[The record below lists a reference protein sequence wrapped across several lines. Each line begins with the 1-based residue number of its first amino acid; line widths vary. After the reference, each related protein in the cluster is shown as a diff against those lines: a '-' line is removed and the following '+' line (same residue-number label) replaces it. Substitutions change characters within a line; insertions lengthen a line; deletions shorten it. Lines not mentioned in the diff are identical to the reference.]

1 MSRTTHRLAV
11 AAGTLLT
18 VATLATSASAD
29 PHAQDKHMRELQA
42 AGKTTPH
49 VVQDLSAPDVAAA
62 ARAAGPY
69 RRQDLRSPDA
79 RDAAAAAVS
88 ASGTQDLR
96 SPDARDAAERR
107 APVVVR
113 VDRSP
118 QSGISWDS
126 AGIGA
131 LVSAG
136 IMFSLVGAFVLVTRR
151 RTRGAHTA

>member
-1 MSRTTHRLAV
+1 MSRTTYRLA
-11 AAGTLLT
+11 AAVGTLL
-18 VATLATSASAD
+18 ATAALASSASAD
-29 PHAQDKHMRELQA
+29 PHAQDTHMRELQA

-49 VVQDLSAPDVAAA
+49 VVQDL
-62 ARAAGPY
+62 
-69 RRQDLRSPDA
+69 RSPDA
-79 RDAAAAAVS
+79 RDAARAA
-88 ASGTQDLR
+88 GPYHRQDLR

-107 APVVVR
+107 APTIVR

-118 QSGISWDS
+118 RSGISWDS

-151 RTRGAHTA
+151 RTRGVHTA

>member
-11 AAGTLLT
+11 AIGTLL
-18 VATLATSASAD
+18 ATAALASSASAD
-29 PHAQDKHMRELQA
+29 PHAQDTHMRELQA

-49 VVQDLSAPDVAAA
+49 VV
-62 ARAAGPY
+62 
-69 RRQDLRSPDA
+69 
-79 RDAAAAAVS
+79 
-88 ASGTQDLR
+88 QDLR

-113 VDRSP
+113 VDRAP
-118 QSGISWDS
+118 DTGISWDS

-136 IMFSLVGAFVLVTRR
+136 IVFSLVGAFVLATRR
-151 RTRGAHTA
+151 RTRSVHPA